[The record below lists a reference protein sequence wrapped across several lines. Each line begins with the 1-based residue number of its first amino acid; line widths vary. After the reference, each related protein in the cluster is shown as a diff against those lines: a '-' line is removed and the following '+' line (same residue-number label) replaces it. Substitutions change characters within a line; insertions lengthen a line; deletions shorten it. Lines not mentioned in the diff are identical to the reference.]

1 MFRKRLTVALG
12 VLALAALLQGGVSWW
27 AMESA
32 ANKVYR
38 GRVASDVLAGF
49 LELSATKQRL
59 RAWLSQTLLGA
70 PVDPQLREK
79 LQADMATTLARLDTL
94 AVTAAEL
101 DGDRQARQAEHH
113 DRQDDLAVLHQSL
126 EELRVAMATVQPRP
140 ADTNAVAAWAEITRV
155 FDMSQGRDLRS
166 LLAQNITRE
175 KAAVARD
182 RAAADSSLAL
192 VRTLALG
199 AAASLALAVALLAMY
214 FARALRQPLEELSA
228 GVDAL
233 QRGDLQHRI
242 PDHRHDEFSR
252 FAQRVNVMADEIAHH
267 REREVQVRHQLEEQV
282 QERTVELEEALQT
295 LQDLEARRRQLF
307 ADVSHELRTP
317 TTAIRGE
324 AEIALRGREKP
335 AHYYQSALQRIVA
348 AAQQLG
354 AVIDD
359 LLTMARSDIDTL
371 ALHRTP
377 VEVNAPLQEAVEQ
390 AQALGR
396 DANVQVEYLS
406 RTDTQV
412 SAWHVLGDAQRLRQ
426 LFTLLLHNAVRYS
439 HPGGVVSV
447 QAMHMSDE
455 HGAAQWQLSV
465 TDHGI
470 GITAD
475 ELPRVF
481 ERNFRSPRAR
491 LHRADGSGLGLPI
504 AATLARAHDGVIDI
518 DSTPEQGTTVSLRLP
533 LLV

>member
-32 ANKVYR
+32 ANKVNR

-282 QERTVELEEALQT
+282 RERTGELEEALQT
-295 LQDLEARRRQLF
+295 LQELKPV
-307 ADVSHELRTP
+307 ADNC
-317 TTAIRGE
+317 
-324 AEIALRGREKP
+324 
-335 AHYYQSALQRIVA
+335 LQ
-348 AAQQLG
+348 
-354 AVIDD
+354 
-359 LLTMARSDIDTL
+359 M
-371 ALHRTP
+371 
-377 VEVNAPLQEAVEQ
+377 
-390 AQALGR
+390 
-396 DANVQVEYLS
+396 
-406 RTDTQV
+406 
-412 SAWHVLGDAQRLRQ
+412 
-426 LFTLLLHNAVRYS
+426 
-439 HPGGVVSV
+439 
-447 QAMHMSDE
+447 
-455 HGAAQWQLSV
+455 
-465 TDHGI
+465 
-470 GITAD
+470 
-475 ELPRVF
+475 
-481 ERNFRSPRAR
+481 
-491 LHRADGSGLGLPI
+491 
-504 AATLARAHDGVIDI
+504 
-518 DSTPEQGTTVSLRLP
+518 
-533 LLV
+533 